1 MISVTPFPKLMV
13 LFRHATV
20 IGNSGRHLET
30 VEQFDPVLEFYIIV
44 LEVFLVQVLEIEG
57 GVFQLFVD
65 FVHDPG

>member
-1 MISVTPFPKLMV
+1 M
-13 LFRHATV
+13 
-20 IGNSGRHLET
+20 IGNPGRHLET